1 MSGLAYS
8 LHLGSD
14 KNRKNISRARAK
26 SNASGTTSLSNNAI
40 QNARQLSRVD
50 RHNYRKYDDKQH
62 LIEIVRGTT
71 SLYSDVQK
79 LYKDEFEEARLE
91 YNSKQIRDDRK
102 IDDCFKKDKR

>member
-1 MSGLAYS
+1 MSELAYS

-14 KNRKNISRARAK
+14 KNRKNVSRARAK

-50 RHNYRKYDDKQH
+50 KHNYRKYDDKGH

-71 SLYSDVQK
+71 SLYSDVQ
-79 LYKDEFEEARLE
+79 FIPRNRVHIVALE
-91 YNSKQIRDDRK
+91 Y
-102 IDDCFKKDKR
+102 IDVVKTILEELW